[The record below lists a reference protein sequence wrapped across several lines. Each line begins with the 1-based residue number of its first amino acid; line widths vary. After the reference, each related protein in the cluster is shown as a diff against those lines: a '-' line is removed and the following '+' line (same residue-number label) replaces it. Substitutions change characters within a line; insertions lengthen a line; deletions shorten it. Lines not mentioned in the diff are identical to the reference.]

1 MFDKYDA
8 IIFDLD
14 GTLIDSMWIWK
25 AIDVD
30 FLEKRGME
38 LPDDLQKAIEGM
50 SFTETAM
57 YFKERFN
64 LNDSLDEIKKEW
76 NDSAYDY
83 YKNRINLKKNVKE
96 LLDIFKEQG
105 KVIGIGTSNS
115 RMLAELVIKH
125 REVEDYF
132 DVLITSCDV
141 DKGKPSPDVFLK
153 VSESL
158 NVKPEKCLVFEDT
171 YAGVQAAISA
181 NMDCI
186 AIYDEIAS
194 ESEEDIIK
202 TATKYIQSY
211 DEII

>member
-83 YKNRINLKKNVKE
+83 YKNR
-96 LLDIFKEQG
+96 G
-105 KVIGIGTSNS
+105 
-115 RMLAELVIKH
+115 LVIQECLLNLLLNIVK
-125 REVEDYF
+125 
-132 DVLITSCDV
+132 
-141 DKGKPSPDVFLK
+141 LK
-153 VSESL
+153 
-158 NVKPEKCLVFEDT
+158 
-171 YAGVQAAISA
+171 
-181 NMDCI
+181 
-186 AIYDEIAS
+186 
-194 ESEEDIIK
+194 IILMF
-202 TATKYIQSY
+202 
-211 DEII
+211 

>member
-38 LPDDLQKAIEGM
+38 LPDGLQKAIEGM
-50 SFTETAM
+50 SFTETAI
-57 YFKERFN
+57 YFKERFK
-64 LNDSLDEIKKEW
+64 LDESLDEIKKEW
-76 NDSAYDY
+76 NDLAYDY
-83 YKNRINLKKNVKE
+83 YKNKINLKEDVIK
-96 LLDIFKEQG
+96 LLDIFKNQG
-105 KVIGIGTSNS
+105 KLIGIGTSNS
-115 RMLAELVIKH
+115 RLLAELVIKH
-125 REVEDYF
+125 RGVNDYF
-132 DVLITSCDV
+132 DTLITSCDV

-181 NMDCI
+181 NMDCF

>member
-76 NDSAYDY
+76 NDLAYDY
-83 YKNRINLKKNVKE
+83 YKNKINLKEDVIK
-96 LLDIFKEQG
+96 LLDIFKNQG
-105 KVIGIGTSNS
+105 KLIGIGTSNS
-115 RMLAELVIKH
+115 RLLAELVIKH
-125 REVEDYF
+125 RGVNDYF
-132 DVLITSCDV
+132 DTLITSCDV

-171 YAGVQAAISA
+171 YAGVQAAVNA
-181 NMDCI
+181 NMDCF
-186 AIYDEIAS
+186 AIYDKIAS

-202 TATKYIQSY
+202 TATKYIRSY